1 MDKTEK
7 FELIQDYVERRIDD
21 AESWEVDDWA
31 RLYLMDLY
39 DNLDSETLVEMV
51 KDNYPDW
58 FDEEEQM
65 DNDTRVQLIHVIQLL
80 QDLDYYLSTDDEDFS
95 KLENKV
101 WSARQQLKV
110 VQTKVGGIIE
120 NLDEI
125 LIGTEQ

>member
-58 FDEEEQM
+58 FDEEE
-65 DNDTRVQLIHVIQLL
+65 
-80 QDLDYYLSTDDEDFS
+80 
-95 KLENKV
+95 
-101 WSARQQLKV
+101 
-110 VQTKVGGIIE
+110 
-120 NLDEI
+120 
-125 LIGTEQ
+125 